1 MYFKHPRT
9 LGDRL
14 NTPRIASQPAA
25 LIWVIT
31 LVPRRLHRAAQ
42 ARVIKEKKEVFF
54 AREESS
60 LIAPKH
66 GKSRKRSR
74 INLFHC
80 CVSLKRNLDFVS
92 LHWKLKQIVGNLFWK
107 KKVVEFGKE
116 KLFLFNIGREEFLL
130 TRQDLSKFWYFV
142 NSRLSWEDC
151 EGWTVAVVVWV
162 RRSRPI

>member
-1 MYFKHPRT
+1 MYK
-9 LGDRL
+9 GEQGL
-14 NTPRIASQPAA
+14 NTPRTASQPASSTPLSHFSWSLDIFVA
-25 LIWVIT
+25 
-31 LVPRRLHRAAQ
+31 PRMHGWKRDF
-42 ARVIKEKKEVFF
+42 FF

-130 TRQDLSKFWYFV
+130 TRQDLSKF
-142 NSRLSWEDC
+142 
-151 EGWTVAVVVWV
+151 
-162 RRSRPI
+162 